1 MLKASGVINV
11 QPHKGRMVL
20 DVSQDLVE
28 LYYWFI
34 QRKYW
39 IRMNRP
45 MHGAHIT
52 LYSQKFNK
60 KINWEKAMY
69 YRGKTIEFDYD
80 ENIVEGGYTK
90 GFLMY
95 YLRVYS
101 QELDK
106 IKKKVEVVDGE
117 RFKGIHLTIANGKF
131 NSAYPSWPKT
141 IEIRE
146 KNATT
151 MTK

>member
-1 MLKASGVINV
+1 MLKASGKILVE
-11 QPHKGRMVL
+11 PHKGRMVL

-34 QRKYW
+34 SKHYW

-52 LYSQKFNK
+52 LYSQKHHK
-60 KINWEKAMY
+60 KINWGKAVY
-69 YRGKTIEFDYD
+69 YHGKSVEFEYD
-80 ENIVEGGYTK
+80 EDIVEGGYIK

-101 QELDK
+101 EELDK
-106 IKKKVEVVDGE
+106 IKKKIGIVDGE
-117 RFKGIHLTIANGKF
+117 RFRGIHLTIANGKS
-131 NSAYPSWPKT
+131 NSVFPDWPKM
-141 IEIRE
+141 IEL
-146 KNATT
+146 K
-151 MTK
+151 

>member
-34 QRKYW
+34 SKNYW

-52 LYSQKFNK
+52 LYSSKHNK

-69 YRGKTIEFDYD
+69 YHGKTIEFDYD

-101 QELDK
+101 EELDK
-106 IKKKVEVVDGE
+106 IKKKIGVVDGE
-117 RFKGIHLTIANGKF
+117 RFKGIHLTICNGKF

-146 KNATT
+146 K
-151 MTK
+151 MLPQ